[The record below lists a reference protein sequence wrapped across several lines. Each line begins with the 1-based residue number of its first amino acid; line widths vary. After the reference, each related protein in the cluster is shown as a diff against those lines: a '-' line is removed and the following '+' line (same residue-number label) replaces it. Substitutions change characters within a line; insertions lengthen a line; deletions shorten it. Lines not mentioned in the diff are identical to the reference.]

1 MKRRTFD
8 RIVSFVGLGLGV
20 LLIVAAGLLNWG
32 YSFAD
37 KAVTSQLAEQKI
49 TFPAAN
55 SPALNA
61 LPELDKAVIA
71 KYAGMQLTTG
81 KQAQDYADHFMAVHV
96 RAIGGG
102 KTYSEISEL
111 ALAAQSAARMA
122 PNDATLAAQAA
133 SLMDKRTTLFMGDTL
148 RGLLGNAYAFWQLGQ
163 IAKLSALAALVG
175 GLLMLV
181 LSLLGLNHLRRTPED
196 ATI

>member
-20 LLIVAAGLLNWG
+20 LLLVAAGLLNWG

-49 TFPAAN
+49 TFPAAD
-55 SPALNA
+55 SPEINA
-61 LPELDKAVIA
+61 LPAEDKAVIS

-81 KQAQDYADHFMAVHV
+81 KQAKDYADHFMAVHV

-122 PNDATLAAQAA
+122 PKDATLAAQAA
-133 SLMDKRTTLFMGDTL
+133 SLMDKRQTLFMGNTL